1 MRMVYILGGVIA
13 FALGTVGTVLPVLP
27 TVPFYLLATW
37 CFAKSSRRLHDWL
50 HARTLYQKHMT
61 PFFNGEGLSIRQ
73 KVTMMSIY
81 TTQYWFWESFPST
94 SVSPVMVMPLMMLL
108 IPSTSCPSARS
119 ALSSA

>member
-13 FALGTVGTVLPVLP
+13 FALGTVGTVMPVLP
-27 TVPFYLLATW
+27 TVQFYLLATW

-73 KVTMMSIY
+73 KVTMMSI
-81 TTQYWFWESFPST
+81 TT
-94 SVSPVMVMPLMMLL
+94 LMMGAAFVMMDEIVIGRIVLVCAWIFHVFYFL
-108 IPSTSCPSARS
+108 FRIKTRTVQ
-119 ALSSA
+119 